1 LVGAKFNAGESIMVT
16 KLSEAAFSKHKSCK
30 SALSIT
36 FSGPML
42 FDFVPD
48 AKSGQ
53 VDIYVPFCPYHE
65 AGFFFSSGSLSE
77 IDVWKKEPNTGIG
90 RPTNIAYNICG
101 KGIKPNPK
109 AHLIPSQFPKG
120 PIPMTK
126 TPPESQVQKSA
137 KKRDTSNNV
146 YILQLGTRSGVGAK
160 TTITPPTYKIMF
172 KLTVPMPR
180 YVSPLYFDN
189 LEVLDSFGAK
199 ASHTLYQHCTALR
212 FFYEWNARSTIYL
225 ETPTTSYEVTPPVFS
240 KLPQMSDI
248 EVRYEGIDVEDEN
261 DPHSDARSCFAS
273 LATLAGVDWWIN
285 YDDGLTSPCNPSVPP
300 DSSSVKTNTSRATRG
315 LVSHTG
321 GDCHAPIIVN
331 GLA

>member
-1 LVGAKFNAGESIMVT
+1 MAS
-16 KLSEAAFSKHKSCK
+16 KLSGTSSRKHKRLK
-30 SALSIT
+30 NALSIT

-48 AKSGQ
+48 TKSGR

-65 AGFFFSSGSLSE
+65 AGFYFSSGSLSE
-77 IDVWKKEPNTGIG
+77 IDIWKKEPNTTIG
-90 RPTNIAYNICG
+90 RPTNIAYSITG

-109 AHLIPSQFPKG
+109 ADLIPSQFPKG
-120 PIPMTK
+120 PMPTTK
-126 TPPESQVQKSA
+126 TPPESEVPKGA
-137 KKRDTSNNV
+137 KNRTSSGNV
-146 YILQLGTRSGVGAK
+146 YILQLGVQNGVGAK
-160 TTITPPTYKIMF
+160 TTVPPPTYKTMF

-199 ASHTLYQHCTALR
+199 AGHTLYQHCTALR
-212 FFYEWNARSTIYL
+212 FFYEWNARSTIHL
-225 ETPTTSYEVTPPVFS
+225 GTPTTSYEITPPVFG
-240 KLPQMSDI
+240 KLPQMTDI

-285 YDDGLTSPCNPSVPP
+285 YDDGLTSPSNPSKPP
-300 DSSSVKTNTSRATRG
+300 DSSSVKTGKSPALAARAASG
-315 LVSHTG
+315 QKLVSHTG
-321 GDCHAPIIVN
+321 GDCHAPVIVN
-331 GLA
+331 GLD